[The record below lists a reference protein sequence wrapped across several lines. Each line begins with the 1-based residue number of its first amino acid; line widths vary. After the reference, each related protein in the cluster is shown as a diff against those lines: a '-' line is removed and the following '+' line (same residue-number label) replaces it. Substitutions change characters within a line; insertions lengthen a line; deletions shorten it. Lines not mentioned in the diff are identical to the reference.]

1 MPDAAMGTENMPE
14 FIDLSLHR
22 SPFMKEAPKLYKFAA
37 LAISSYS

>member
-22 SPFMKEAPKLYKFAA
+22 C
-37 LAISSYS
+37 AIYERSTQTV